1 MKPYSWGLLMGTKF
15 SVNKHFGIE
24 RVLILVVLS
33 MIILTFGKGSTGETI
48 VFVAVTQLPLIV
60 LNFGEA

>member
-1 MKPYSWGLLMGTKF
+1 MDTKF
-15 SVNKHFGIE
+15 SVYKHFSIE

-48 VFVAVTQLPLIV
+48 VFVAVTQLTFDPFV

>member
-1 MKPYSWGLLMGTKF
+1 MDTKF
-15 SVNKHFGIE
+15 SVYKHFSIE

-48 VFVAVTQLPLIV
+48 VFVAVTQLPFV

>member
-1 MKPYSWGLLMGTKF
+1 
-15 SVNKHFGIE
+15 
-24 RVLILVVLS
+24 

-48 VFVAVTQLPLIV
+48 VFVAVTQLTFDPFV